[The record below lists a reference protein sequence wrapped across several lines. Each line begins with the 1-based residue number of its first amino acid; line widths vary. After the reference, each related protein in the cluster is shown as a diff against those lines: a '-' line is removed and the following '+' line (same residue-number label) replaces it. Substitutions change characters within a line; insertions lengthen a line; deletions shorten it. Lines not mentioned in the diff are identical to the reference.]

1 MTVGTGS
8 LRRRN
13 AFNSIFAGRVFNDI
27 RGNVDT
33 RLKKLENG
41 EYDGIILAAAG
52 LERLGLRSS
61 KRFSYME
68 FEPEFFVPAPCQG
81 IIAVQSRIGETDELL
96 AAINHP
102 ETFLCFQTE
111 REVLR
116 LLDAGCTTPVGAYAR
131 RSGERLTLT
140 AGFACLKNAVVS
152 YMTLLLTSG
161 CLVLLPKARSLSV
174 SASAAVTTV
183 PSRRTSTR

>member
-1 MTVGTGS
+1 
-8 LRRRN
+8 
-13 AFNSIFAGRVFNDI
+13 
-27 RGNVDT
+27 
-33 RLKKLENG
+33 
-41 EYDGIILAAAG
+41 
-52 LERLGLRSS
+52 
-61 KRFSYME
+61 ME

-131 RSGERLTLT
+131 RSSERLALTITLDSMSLIT
-140 AGFACLKNAVVS
+140 CECTDDNYEKLVREAV
-152 YMTLLLTSG
+152 G
-161 CLVLLPKARSLSV
+161 SL
-174 SASAAVTTV
+174 
-183 PSRRTSTR
+183 

>member
-1 MTVGTGS
+1 
-8 LRRRN
+8 
-13 AFNSIFAGRVFNDI
+13 
-27 RGNVDT
+27 
-33 RLKKLENG
+33 
-41 EYDGIILAAAG
+41 
-52 LERLGLRSS
+52 
-61 KRFSYME
+61 ME

-81 IIAVQSRIGETDELL
+81 IIAVQSRISETDELL

-140 AGFACLKNAVVS
+140 ITLDSMSLVTCECTDDNYEKLVREAV
-152 YMTLLLTSG
+152 G
-161 CLVLLPKARSLSV
+161 SL
-174 SASAAVTTV
+174 
-183 PSRRTSTR
+183 